1 MSAMMISPNKQSKYS
16 VNKHLQKIREFIQY
30 DLWRQSHI
38 DIHAPK
44 KRWLYRFLQTII
56 LVARGFKDQV
66 LVVRANSLSFALLFA
81 FIPMMALIY
90 AIARGFGF
98 EEIVKNTI
106 SSSFLAEANI
116 APVLLEWIERYLE
129 TAREGLF
136 LGIGLIVL
144 IWAVY
149 AFFNMLE
156 NSFNSIWNVKQSRSF
171 GRRMTN
177 YVMTLLLVPVLVV
190 VTSGISIFLNS
201 TEVLASV
208 LDAIVPIRKFML
220 RLIPFLATAGVFTW
234 IFIAIPNTKVKFSS
248 AIIPGI
254 LMGLL
259 YQVVQA
265 LSMYLVV
272 LFTRMSIVYGAFSAI
287 PLVLIWLHITC
298 WLLLVG
304 AELAFAIQNND
315 LFAYEKDLETM
326 SRRYKDYVMLY
337 LLSVIIR
344 RFEAGEQPQTIQQM
358 AAENQLPIRLVQQLL
373 SRMEDANI
381 IRRIYIEDEEEQSFV
396 PALNTRSITVEMVI
410 GRISAQGTEEFLQ
423 HTPAEMQAF
432 WQRYQQM
439 IDANHS
445 DDILVSELA

>member
-1 MSAMMISPNKQSKYS
+1 MNKR
-16 VNKHLQKIREFIQY
+16 LQQIREFIQY
-30 DLWRQSHI
+30 DLWRQSHME
-38 DIHAPK
+38 IHAPK

-98 EEIVKNTI
+98 EEIVKSTI
-106 SSSFLAEANI
+106 SSSFLAEANV
-116 APVLLEWIERYLE
+116 ATVLLEWIERYLE
-129 TAREGLF
+129 TARDGLF

-171 GRRMTN
+171 ARRMTN

-208 LDAIVPIRKFML
+208 LDGIVPIRKFML
-220 RLIPFLATAGVFTW
+220 RFLPFVATTGVFTW

-248 AIIPGI
+248 AIIPSI

-272 LFTRMSIVYGAFSAI
+272 LFTRMSFVYGAFSAI
-287 PLVLIWLHITC
+287 PLVLIWLNITC
-298 WLLLVG
+298 WLLLIG

-315 LFAYEKDLETM
+315 MFAYEKDLKAM

-344 RFEAGEQPQTIQQM
+344 RFEAGEAPQTAQDM
-358 AAENQLPIRLVQQLL
+358 AADNQLPIRLVQQLL
-373 SRMEDANI
+373 SRLEETVI
-381 IRRIYIEDEEEQSFV
+381 VRRVYIEDEEEHAFI
-396 PALNTRSITVEMVI
+396 PALDTKAITVEMVI

>member
-1 MSAMMISPNKQSKYS
+1 MNKR
-16 VNKHLQKIREFIQY
+16 LQQIREFIQY
-30 DLWRQSHI
+30 DLWRQSHME
-38 DIHAPK
+38 IHAPK

-98 EEIVKNTI
+98 EEIVTSTI
-106 SSSFLAEANI
+106 SSSFLAEANV
-116 APVLLEWIERYLE
+116 ATVLLEWIERYLE
-129 TAREGLF
+129 TARDGLF

-171 GRRMTN
+171 ARRMTN

-208 LDAIVPIRKFML
+208 LDGIVPIRKFML
-220 RLIPFLATAGVFTW
+220 RFLPFVATTGVFTW

-272 LFTRMSIVYGAFSAI
+272 LFTRMSFVYGAFSAI
-287 PLVLIWLHITC
+287 PLVLIWLNVTC
-298 WLLLVG
+298 WLLLIG

-315 LFAYEKDLETM
+315 MFAYEKDLKAM

-344 RFEAGEQPQTIQQM
+344 RFEAGEAPQTAQDM
-358 AAENQLPIRLVQQLL
+358 AADNQLPIRLVQQLL
-373 SRMEDANI
+373 SRLEETAI
-381 IRRIYIEDEEEQSFV
+381 VRRVYIEDEEEHAFL
-396 PALNTRSITVEMVI
+396 PALDTKSITVEMVI

>member
-1 MSAMMISPNKQSKYS
+1 MNKR
-16 VNKHLQKIREFIQY
+16 LQQIREFIQY
-30 DLWRQSHI
+30 DLWRQPHMEL
-38 DIHAPK
+38 HAPK

-98 EEIVKNTI
+98 EEIVKSTI
-106 SSSFLAEANI
+106 SSSFLAEANV

-129 TAREGLF
+129 TARDGLF
-136 LGIGLIVL
+136 VGIGLIVL

-171 GRRMTN
+171 TRRMTN

-208 LDAIVPIRKFML
+208 LDGIVPIRKFML
-220 RLIPFLATAGVFTW
+220 RFLPFVATTGVFTW

-259 YQVVQA
+259 YQVVQT

-272 LFTRMSIVYGAFSAI
+272 LFARMSIVYGAFSAI

-304 AELAFAIQNND
+304 SELAFAIQNND
-315 LFAYEKDLETM
+315 LFAYEKDLKNM

-344 RFEAGEQPQTIQQM
+344 RFEVGESPQTAQEM
-358 AAENQLPIRLVQQLL
+358 AAENQLPIRLVQQVL
-373 SRMEDANI
+373 SRLEETVI
-381 IRRIYIEDEEEQSFV
+381 VRRVYVEDEEEQAFI
-396 PALNTRSITVEMVI
+396 PALDTKSITVEMVI

>member
-1 MSAMMISPNKQSKYS
+1 M
-16 VNKHLQKIREFIQY
+16 
-30 DLWRQSHI
+30 
-38 DIHAPK
+38 DIHTPK

-81 FIPMMALIY
+81 FIPMLALIY

-98 EEIVKNTI
+98 EETVQHTI
-106 SSSFLAEANI
+106 SSSFLAEANV

-171 GRRMTN
+171 ARRMTN
-177 YVMTLLLVPVLVV
+177 YVITLLLVPVLVV

-208 LDAIVPIRKFML
+208 LDGIVPIRKFML
-220 RLIPFLATAGVFTW
+220 RFLPFVATTGVFTW

-287 PLVLIWLHITC
+287 PLVLIWLNITC
-298 WLLLVG
+298 WLLLIG

-315 LFAYEKDLETM
+315 MFAYEKDIATM
-326 SRRYKDYVMLY
+326 SRRYQDYVMLY
-337 LLSVIIR
+337 LLSMIVK
-344 RFEAGEQPQTIQQM
+344 RFEQGESPLTAQEM
-358 AAENQLPIRLVQQLL
+358 AEENQLPIRLVQQVLARL
-373 SRMEDANI
+373 EDANI
-381 IRRIYIEDEEEQSFV
+381 VHRLYVDQAESESFV
-396 PALNTRSITVEMVI
+396 PALDTRSITVEMVL
-410 GRISAQGTEEFLQ
+410 GRISAQGTEDFLL
-423 HTPAEMQAF
+423 HTPQQMQAF
-432 WQRYQQM
+432 WQHYLQM
-439 IDANHS
+439 CEANTS
-445 DDILVSELA
+445 DNILVSELGE

>member
-1 MSAMMISPNKQSKYS
+1 MNKR
-16 VNKHLQKIREFIQY
+16 LQQIREFIQY
-30 DLWRQSHI
+30 DLWRQSHV

-81 FIPMMALIY
+81 FIPMMALIF

-98 EEIVKNTI
+98 EEILKESI
-106 SSSFLAEANI
+106 KGGFLAEANI
-116 APVLLEWIERYLE
+116 APMILEWVERYLE
-129 TAREGLF
+129 TARGGLF

-156 NSFNSIWNVKQSRSF
+156 NSFNSIWNVKKTRSF

-177 YVMTLLLVPVLVV
+177 YVMTLLLVPILVV

-201 TEVLASV
+201 TEILASV
-208 LDAIVPIRKFML
+208 LQAIEPIRKFML
-220 RLIPFLATAGVFTW
+220 RFIPFVATAAVFTW

-254 LMGLL
+254 VMGLL

-265 LSMYLVV
+265 FSMFLVV
-272 LFTRMSIVYGAFSAI
+272 LFTRMSLVYGAFSAI
-287 PLVLIWLHITC
+287 PLVLIWLNITC
-298 WLLLVG
+298 WLLLIG

-315 LFAYEKDLETM
+315 MFAYEKDLEMM

-337 LLSVIIR
+337 LLFVIVKC
-344 RFEAGEQPQTIQQM
+344 FEKGEMPQTAQEM
-358 AAENQLPIRLVQQLL
+358 AANNQLPIRLVQQLL
-373 SRMEDANI
+373 MRLEETQI
-381 IRRIYIEDEEEQSFV
+381 VRRVYVEQEEEETFV
-396 PALNTRSITVEMVI
+396 PALDTRMITVEMVM
-410 GRISAQGTEEFLQ
+410 GRISARGTEEFLQ
-423 HTPAEMQAF
+423 HTPKEMQEF
-432 WQRYQQM
+432 WQHYLQM
-439 IDANHS
+439 CEANTS
-445 DDILVSELA
+445 DDILVSELG

>member
-1 MSAMMISPNKQSKYS
+1 M
-16 VNKHLQKIREFIQY
+16 NKHLQQIREFIQY
-30 DLWRQSHI
+30 DLWRQPHM

-98 EEIVKNTI
+98 EEIVKSTI
-106 SSSFLAEANI
+106 SSSFLAEANV

-129 TAREGLF
+129 TARDGLF
-136 LGIGLIVL
+136 VGIGLIVL

-171 GRRMTN
+171 TRRMTN

-201 TEVLASV
+201 TEVLAFV
-208 LDAIVPIRKFML
+208 LDGIVPIRKFML
-220 RLIPFLATAGVFTW
+220 RFLPFVATAGVFTW

-272 LFTRMSIVYGAFSAI
+272 LFARMSIVYGAFSAI

-315 LFAYEKDLETM
+315 MFAYEKDLKNM

-344 RFEAGEQPQTIQQM
+344 RFEVGESPQTAQEM
-358 AAENQLPIRLVQQLL
+358 AAENQLPIRLVQQVL
-373 SRMEDANI
+373 SRLEETVI
-381 IRRIYIEDEEEQSFV
+381 VRRVYVEDEEEQAFI
-396 PALNTRSITVEMVI
+396 PALDTKSITVEMVI

>member
-1 MSAMMISPNKQSKYS
+1 M
-16 VNKHLQKIREFIQY
+16 
-30 DLWRQSHI
+30 
-38 DIHAPK
+38 DIHTPK

-98 EEIVKNTI
+98 EETVKSTI
-106 SSSFLAEANI
+106 SSSFLAEANV

-129 TAREGLF
+129 TARDGLF

-171 GRRMTN
+171 ARRMTN
-177 YVMTLLLVPVLVV
+177 YVITLLLVPVLVV

-208 LDAIVPIRKFML
+208 LDSIVPIRKFML
-220 RLIPFLATAGVFTW
+220 RFLPFVATAGVFTW

-272 LFTRMSIVYGAFSAI
+272 LFARMSIVYGAFSAI

-304 AELAFAIQNND
+304 SELAFAIQNND
-315 LFAYEKDLETM
+315 LFAYEKDLKNM

-344 RFEAGEQPQTIQQM
+344 RFEAGESPQTAQEM
-358 AAENQLPIRLVQQLL
+358 AAENQLPIRLVQQVL
-373 SRMEDANI
+373 SRLEETVI
-381 IRRIYIEDEEEQSFV
+381 VRRVYVEYEEEQAFI
-396 PALNTRSITVEMVI
+396 PALDTKSITVEMVI